1 MYRPSSLSPC
11 SCGSETCE
19 LCGIA
24 GGSIEITRRDAENGM
39 AAASLRE
46 RILGS
51 EGGKIAWW
59 KKYPRRNLVKQ
70 LGKATSLAAHTWAR
84 VTSLVALPGPR
95 GVLDRIRYEVFVEMT
110 IPWISE
116 VTNDARMCIG
126 LYARLLAKRKTVSGR
141 KEFDAFAKPFRAEMM
156 DLISHV
162 ETIAHAA
169 DKFLVSCVHENLCLC
184 CGMSYW
190 TLFSAAKPPL
200 CSRKCQQ
207 TTGRLVSV
215 FELVY
220 QDDDDDDD
228 DEDDID
234 TFG

>member
-11 SCGSETCE
+11 SCAFDTCD
-19 LCGIA
+19 LCVIS
-24 GGSIEITRRDAENGM
+24 GGPIEITRRDAENGM

-51 EGGKIAWW
+51 EGGKIEWW

-70 LGKATSLAAHTWAR
+70 LGKAVSMAAHTWAR

-95 GVLDRIRYEVFVEMT
+95 GVLDRIRYEMFVEMT

-116 VTNDARMCIG
+116 VTSDARMCIG

-141 KEFDAFAKPFRAEMM
+141 EEFDAFAKPFRAEMM

-162 ETIAHAA
+162 ETIARAA
-169 DKFLVSCVHENLCLC
+169 DKFLISCVHENVCLC

-190 TLFSAAKPPL
+190 TLFSPAKPPL
-200 CSRKCQQ
+200 CSRKCQK

-215 FELVY
+215 FESVY
-220 QDDDDDDD
+220 EEEGDDE
-228 DEDDID
+228 DEDDIEI
-234 TFG
+234 FG